1 MVSHPKFAKIR
12 TGMKRG
18 ARVPDAVRHLVIK
31 KWSNNVPHKEIVEQ
45 LENVLSLKSVQRI
58 ISQEILDIKSGK
70 KAGVLPQF
78 VEEIEAKKLSKKLNK
93 AKRAASELGESSRAD
108 SIDCQ
113 GDIAGLELDLGEP
126 ALYWKKSKEGVRL
139 IHVLFDLMPQFLSVY
154 GKAPGDPLDAG
165 DMEEDEFWQQASQL
179 FNNRDYRPVP
189 LPMFITDPHLTGA
202 AKKFAMDPTSAPRK
216 PWPKPFL
223 FQKYRDLQRMFF
235 LSKARWDRSGGGC
248 AGADLYDL
256 CWERRHGRN
265 VWPDAY
271 YLLRVAAAEAS
282 QEISGFFDLLSLIQ
296 ATTPP
301 DARCEPPAPA
311 PYAGPADA
319 GCGMREPPSPPPHR
333 PRRPAGHGSSAVQ
346 EIQVAAFS

>member
-1 MVSHPKFAKIR
+1 
-12 TGMKRG
+12 
-18 ARVPDAVRHLVIK
+18 
-31 KWSNNVPHKEIVEQ
+31 
-45 LENVLSLKSVQRI
+45 
-58 ISQEILDIKSGK
+58 
-70 KAGVLPQF
+70 VLPPF
-78 VEEIEAKKLSKKLNK
+78 VEEIEAKKLNKKLSK
-93 AKRAASELGESSRAD
+93 AKRAALELGGSSRGDSLDCPAD
-108 SIDCQ
+108 IPGSGHEI
-113 GDIAGLELDLGEP
+113 DLGEP

-154 GKAPGDPLDAG
+154 GKAPGDPIDAG

-179 FNNRDYRPVP
+179 FNNHDYRPVP

-223 FQKYRDLQRMFF
+223 LQKYRDLQRMFF

-256 CWERRHGRN
+256 CWERRNGRN

-271 YLLRVAAAEAS
+271 YLLRVAVAEAS
-282 QEISGFFDLLSLIQ
+282 QEISGFSDLLSLIQ
-296 ATTPP
+296 ATTPA
-301 DARCEPPAPA
+301 DARCEPPAPN
-311 PYAGPADA
+311 PASDDRA
-319 GCGMREPPSPPPHR
+319 SRDRATASPPPHR
-333 PRRPAGHGSSAVQ
+333 PRRPGGMHGSSAIP